1 MVTQC
6 CEAHLHITIEL
17 VEPNPKN
24 VFVGRE
30 TLVLGVHDAVL
41 TFNEGN
47 IGRIK
52 VLKEL
57 GIKDCG
63 KYTVSTLKSLDEVR
77 MRKADLKAESMTKEA
92 RIKKR
97 RQLLGEEEEM
107 DGSYC
112 PGGF

>member
-1 MVTQC
+1 MAKHKTFNNVVWNR
-6 CEAHLHITIEL
+6 I
-17 VEPNPKN
+17 PKN

-30 TLVLGVHDAVL
+30 TLDLGVHDAVL
-41 TFNEGN
+41 TFKEGN

-57 GIKDCG
+57 VVKDCG
-63 KYTVSTLKSLDEVR
+63 RYTISALKNLDEIR
-77 MRKADLKAESMTKEA
+77 MRKADVKAESMTKEA

-107 DGSYC
+107 GDSYC